1 MKYSI
6 TLISY
11 FFLIFLISTSCQ
23 QKQKEGAERVLFPSL
38 STDVIIKPLK
48 TGIFITIDPGEEGFI
63 YVKNTPLNK
72 LQTYT
77 EGTHYLPPNLRFKDL
92 YIYGIRQ
99 TSQNIP
105 LNVIDIDSNE
115 LAVDISINYR
125 IEKGKTPF
133 FHFKVGGKMNSFV
146 KNRTENA
153 AKKVVGKYKCK
164 DIYSNLREKVEL
176 GIEEIL
182 KEELKDNYI
191 VLGYVFLE
199 DVDLPDHIIK
209 LIQDEEEKKLKL
221 IYEKEIA
228 IRDEYL
234 RKAKAEQDSLLQLN
248 K

>member
-1 MKYSI
+1 
-6 TLISY
+6 
-11 FFLIFLISTSCQ
+11 
-23 QKQKEGAERVLFPSL
+23 
-38 STDVIIKPLK
+38 
-48 TGIFITIDPGEEGFI
+48 
-63 YVKNTPLNK
+63 
-72 LQTYT
+72 
-77 EGTHYLPPNLRFKDL
+77 
-92 YIYGIRQ
+92 
-99 TSQNIP
+99 
-105 LNVIDIDSNE
+105 
-115 LAVDISINYR
+115 
-125 IEKGKTPF
+125 
-133 FHFKVGGKMNSFV
+133 MNSFV

-164 DIYSNLREKVEL
+164 DIYSNANIRKKVEL

>member
-1 MKYSI
+1 MLFVSSFI
-6 TLISY
+6 SLIN
-11 FFLIFLISTSCQ
+11 TSCQ
-23 QKQKEGAERVLFPSL
+23 QKQKEEEL
-38 STDVIIKPLK
+38 IKPLK
-48 TGIFITIDPGEEGFI
+48 TGFYITIDPGQEGFI

-77 EGTHYLPPNLRFKDL
+77 EGTHFLPPNLRFKDL
-92 YIYGIRQ
+92 YIYGILQ

-133 FHFKVGGKMNSFV
+133 FHFKVGGKINSFV
-146 KNRTENA
+146 KKRAENA
-153 AKKVVGKYKCK
+153 VKQVIRKFKCR

-176 GIEEIL
+176 GIQEIL
-182 KEELKDNYI
+182 KEELKNNYI
-191 VLGYVFLE
+191 ELDYIFLE

-209 LIQDEEEKKLKL
+209 LIKDEEEKKLKL
-221 IYEKEIA
+221 IYEKEIT